1 MRKLLKSFPLL
12 LAAALPQASA
22 IDGGKDVYITVPTGN
37 NIGWKTFEIISGND
51 ALGDRAKEGFVWTAQ
66 HARWDGLGAYRHDSD
81 TLRVF
86 INHESGANSTFSRVD
101 VDLSNLRAWIA
112 GGIANNTNS
121 NQVDPSGPIVTAVSR
136 GWLSVGSGTNPIT
149 TPCSANVWM
158 ADTFGPG
165 RGFADTI
172 YLTGEETFNA
182 SGNFWAMDVATR
194 IIYECPDLGG
204 GSWENACVV
213 DTGRTDTVALLLGE
227 DAGASATGTAPLRLY
242 VGLKNP
248 NGDFLQRN
256 GLSGG
261 TVYYWDPA
269 GASTNGTPAGIFVG
283 GNGTVVGGTWVTT
296 KTNAALFS
304 KLEDV
309 HTDTRPASPG
319 YGVEVAFASQDQA
332 VFTVDL
338 SQVDFEAGAL
348 GVAREAEV
356 ELLFQAGSQAG
367 ANVFGGMDNLV
378 WSADGCIY
386 VTEDDS
392 EGDVW
397 RIDVASLRASYAA
410 LDFTPD
416 ATQVYDIL
424 DADFVSESSGIIDI
438 SAHVGYE
445 PGGVFL
451 ISGQSGTLATNQ
463 LAMAVAP
470 GATVSTYTLAYAAGL
485 GGSVTGNAAQVVAF
499 GNNGTAVTATPASG
513 YGFLG
518 WSDGVLTAART
529 DTNVMAALAVTANFE
544 VTSAYLVWISG
555 YPSLSVADA
564 EPGADP
570 DKDGV
575 INQLEFAAN
584 LDPTIGNPKVLAAGT
599 GTEGLPLIE
608 VRTFGGERRLV
619 IEYLRRTGDPDL
631 TYTPQF
637 NPGLLPPGWAAGGN
651 ETVSPINNFWERV
664 VREDSVNISGA
675 EMRFARLRVDLTVP

>member
-1 MRKLLKSFPLL
+1 MRKFLITLPLL
-12 LAAALPQASA
+12 VAAVLPHASG
-22 IDGGKDVYITVPTGN
+22 IDGGNSVYVTVPTGKD
-37 NIGWKTFEIISGND
+37 IGWKTFEIISGND

-66 HARWDGLGAYRHDSD
+66 HAHWDGLGAYRHDPGA
-81 TLRVF
+81 LRVF

-101 VDLSNLRAWIA
+101 VDLPNLRAWIA
-112 GGIANNTNS
+112 AGIANNTNG
-121 NQVDPSGPIVTAVSR
+121 NQVAPAGAIVTAVSR
-136 GWLSVGSGTNPIT
+136 GWLSVGSGTNPIYN
-149 TPCSANVWM
+149 PCSANVWM
-158 ADTFGPG
+158 ADTFDPG
-165 RGFADTI
+165 RGLADTV
-172 YLTGEETFNA
+172 YLTGEETFNTN
-182 SGNFWAMDVATR
+182 GNYWVMDAATR
-194 IIYECPDLGG
+194 TIYKCPDLGG
-204 GSWENACVV
+204 GSWESACIV

-227 DAGASATGTAPLRLY
+227 DAGASASGTAPLRLY
-242 VGLKNP
+242 VGLKDP
-248 NGDFLQRN
+248 NGNFLQRN

-269 GASTNGTPAGIFVG
+269 GAGTNGTPAGIFTG

-309 HTDTRPASPG
+309 HTNMRPASPG

-338 SQVDFEAGAL
+338 SQVDFVAGAL
-348 GVAREAEV
+348 GAARDAGV
-356 ELLFQAGSQAG
+356 QLLFLAGSQAG
-367 ANVFGGMDNLV
+367 SNVFGGMDNLV

-386 VTEDDS
+386 VTEDDG

-397 RIDVASLRASYAA
+397 KIDVDSLRASYAA

-451 ISGQSGTLATNQ
+451 MSGQSGTLATNQ

-470 GATVSTYTLAYAAGL
+470 GATVSTYSLTYSAGA
-485 GGSVTGNAAQVVAF
+485 GGSLSGNAAQVVAF
-499 GNNGTAVTATPASG
+499 GNGGTAVTAIPASG
-513 YGFLG
+513 YGFLN
-518 WSDGVLTAART
+518 WSDGVMAAART

-555 YPSLSVADA
+555 YPSLIGTDA

-570 DKDGV
+570 DMDGV
-575 INQLEFAAN
+575 INQLEFATN
-584 LDPTIGNPKVLAAGT
+584 LNPTSGNPKVLESGSGT
-599 GTEGLPLIE
+599 DGLPLIE
-608 VRTFGGERRLV
+608 IREFSGERRLV

-631 TYTPQF
+631 SYIPQF
-637 NPGLLPPGWAAGGN
+637 NPGLLLPDWAAGGS
-651 ETVSPINNFWERV
+651 ETVSPINASWDRV
-664 VREDSVNISGA
+664 VREDSVNLSGA